1 MNLATCEPRAVCK
14 PPVVREPRATNL
26 AMCEPQAACEPRAG
40 CEPPAAREPRAV
52 NRGQSVS
59 LAVCEG
65 ASLCGGVLLKG
76 PGRSRPGA
84 EGAGSSRLGFAGAEM
99 KARGPFSGW
108 RFLCPLQA
116 ASAIL

>member
-1 MNLATCEPRAVCK
+1 MAT
-14 PPVVREPRATNL
+14 
-26 AMCEPQAACEPRAG
+26 AG
-40 CEPPAAREPRAV
+40 EFQGNKAHLFTPAAREPRAV

-116 ASAIL
+116 ASATFLSSYDVLGALQTLSHLLVETEAQTR